1 MRAWLSQV
9 ALNTFYAAP
18 VAALSEVRS
27 SGPAMLLGTAF
38 FGTVFLGL
46 VFFLFGLG
54 SVFVEAFN
62 FKGKLIKRGF
72 AAVHAANTAGV
83 LQFRTR
89 ELLGALAGRA
99 WQGRAARTKASRAK
113 QDS

>member
-1 MRAWLSQV
+1 M
-9 ALNTFYAAP
+9 
-18 VAALSEVRS
+18 
-27 SGPAMLLGTAF
+27 F
-38 FGTVFLGL
+38 FGSAYLGL
-46 VFFLFGLG
+46 VLFVFGLG
-54 SVFVEAFN
+54 SVFVEAFDL
-62 FKGKLIKRGF
+62 KAKLMKPGF
-72 AAVHAANTAGV
+72 PAVHAASTAAV